1 MLTGSWSRMM
11 NWRRRTTI
19 FERIRRI
26 TCIRRQI
33 LQLTARASEVE
44 SLQKDKEIVLV
55 TLHKAEEEVV
65 VLFEE
70 NRFLNEENKTLLL
83 LLESKRLL
91 RSSDSKNSSSAS
103 VKGKRKAS
111 LRDNSPTGGATDF
124 SYASSSRE
132 SLCHRNL
139 QCCTS
144 ETDLNL
150 KESCYGST
158 GVVVPSGNV

>member
-1 MLTGSWSRMM
+1 MIWRLTPLYEQDVNRVVESYDELAKENDDLRAHPQD
-11 NWRRRTTI
+11 N
-19 FERIRRI
+19 
-26 TCIRRQI
+26 
-33 LQLTARASEVE
+33 LHLTARASEVE

-83 LLESKRLL
+83 LL
-91 RSSDSKNSSSAS
+91 
-103 VKGKRKAS
+103 GKRKAS